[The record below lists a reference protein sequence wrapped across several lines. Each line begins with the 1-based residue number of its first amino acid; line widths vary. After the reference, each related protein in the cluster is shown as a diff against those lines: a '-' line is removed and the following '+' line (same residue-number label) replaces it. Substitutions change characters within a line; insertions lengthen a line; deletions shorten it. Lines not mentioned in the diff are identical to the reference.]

1 MPVPITSTRVYTT
14 VKATEI
20 NDGARGPKYAVDL
33 EESPTEFN
41 PPVNE
46 SVNPD
51 DLTTPLVK
59 EKKPRRKPAA
69 KKKK

>member
-1 MPVPITSTRVYTT
+1 MPVPITSTRVYTA
-14 VKATEI
+14 VKAQEI
-20 NDGARGPKYAVDL
+20 NDGAKGPSNAVDL

-51 DLTTPLVK
+51 DLATPLAQ
-59 EKKPRRKPAA
+59 EKKKPGRKPGST
-69 KKKK
+69 KK